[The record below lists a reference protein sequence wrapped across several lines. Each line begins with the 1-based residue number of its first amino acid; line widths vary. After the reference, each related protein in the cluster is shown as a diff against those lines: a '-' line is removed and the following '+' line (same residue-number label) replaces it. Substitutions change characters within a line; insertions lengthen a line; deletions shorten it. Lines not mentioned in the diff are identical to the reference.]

1 MILDYGERELTSETR
16 AYKSTSQLLWFS
28 LIQDRTMPMNL
39 KGPVYIG
46 DQVEF
51 ASMFPRDQQLG
62 TY

>member
-1 MILDYGERELTSETR
+1 
-16 AYKSTSQLLWFS
+16 
-28 LIQDRTMPMNL
+28 MPMNL

-51 ASMFPRDQQLG
+51 ASIFPRDQQLG